1 MAPNIFVGRILG
13 AGRLH
18 VPLIEFSFSIW
29 GHDGRKDF
37 FQGWPKGFFRG
48 G

>member
-18 VPLIEFSFSIW
+18 VPLIEFSFSI
-29 GHDGRKDF
+29 
-37 FQGWPKGFFRG
+37 
-48 G
+48 